1 MRLEATLRLTQESMK
16 WALIRELCGIST
28 QRLTIPGLTP
38 VSVPGPLRWK
48 EEGEREVG
56 RAVD

>member
-28 QRLTIPGLTP
+28 QRLTILGPTP
-38 VSVPGPLRWK
+38 VSVPGPLSSLR
-48 EEGEREVG
+48 VLP
-56 RAVD
+56 DY

>member
-1 MRLEATLRLTQESMK
+1 MRLVGTLRLTQESVK

-38 VSVPGPLRWK
+38 VSVPGPLSVDGEAWK
-48 EEGEREVG
+48 MTT
-56 RAVD
+56 